1 MLGLPVLAG
10 ADPVMPLPEEDR
22 QRLDDGLGRGVVG
35 KAVPAPTIKDP
46 AAFLGARNRSWTFRI
61 TDGDKMEEMETHT
74 FSEFKEDSA
83 GKTWKFAAGA
93 NSVSYL
99 RTTNDGSMLL
109 VSDEDRKEGVITRY
123 SPPQPV
129 WVANLKPGDVKRM
142 RIDVK
147 VYDLTDPKEVSHKG
161 YFNMTYTYVGAYEV
175 TVPAGRFN
183 ASLLKWEYKGEI
195 GPASV
200 EDVQYRFL
208 AKGVGPTAVIEKLDV
223 SAFLLYQNHTKCGM
237 VLTEAVEKGA
247 VLKPPAPRPETLPRR
262 QGDPGSEP

>member
-1 MLGLPVLAG
+1 MNSWMNRRSRVLLAFVSIELCTWFVVPVLAG
-10 ADPVMPLPEEDR
+10 ADPVIPLPKKDR
-22 QRLDDGLGRGVVG
+22 EQLERGLGPGVVG

-46 AAFLGARNRSWTFRI
+46 AAFLGAKNRSWKFRI
-61 TDGDKMEEMETHT
+61 TDGDKMGEVETHT
-74 FSEFKEDSA
+74 FSEFKHDSA
-83 GKTWKFAAGA
+83 GKTWKFVAGA

-99 RTTNDGSMLL
+99 RTTSDGSIQL

-142 RIDVK
+142 KIDVK
-147 VYDLTDPKEVSHKG
+147 VYDLTDPQEVSHKG

-175 TVPAGRFN
+175 TVPAGKFD
-183 ASLLKWEYKGEI
+183 ASLLKWEYEGKI

-208 AKGVGPTAVIEKLDV
+208 AKGLGPAAVIEKMDV
-223 SAFLLYQNHTKCGM
+223 SAFLVYQDHTKYGM
-237 VLTEAVEKGA
+237 VLTEAVEN
-247 VLKPPAPRPETLPRR
+247 
-262 QGDPGSEP
+262 QS